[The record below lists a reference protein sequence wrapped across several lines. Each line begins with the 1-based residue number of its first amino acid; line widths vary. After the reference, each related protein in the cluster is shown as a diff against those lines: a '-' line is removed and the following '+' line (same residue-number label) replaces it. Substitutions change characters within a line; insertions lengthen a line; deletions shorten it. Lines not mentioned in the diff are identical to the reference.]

1 MFALD
6 VETAKTVAIVAVG
19 AFVLFGILSAWL
31 VKTVVTKVI
40 MIVVMAG
47 LAVAAF
53 SQRASLD
60 DCATRAKDAVGDVES
75 VECTFFGT
83 TIDVPTGG

>member
-6 VETAKTVAIVAVG
+6 VESAKTIAIVAVA

-60 DCATRAKDAVGDVES
+60 ECATKAKGAVGTAKS
-75 VECTFFGT
+75 VECTFFGS

>member
-1 MFALD
+1 MFALN
-6 VETAKTVAIVAVG
+6 VETAKTVALVAVG

-40 MIVVMAG
+40 MIVLMAG

-53 SQRASLD
+53 SQRSQLD
-60 DCATRAKDAVGDVES
+60 DCATRAEKAVGSAES

-83 TIDVPTGG
+83 KINVPTGG